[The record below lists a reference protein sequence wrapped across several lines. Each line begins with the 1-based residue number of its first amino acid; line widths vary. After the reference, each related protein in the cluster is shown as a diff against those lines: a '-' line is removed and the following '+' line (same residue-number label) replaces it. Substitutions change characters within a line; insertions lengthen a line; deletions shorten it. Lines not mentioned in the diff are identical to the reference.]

1 MQGALAGVTVVD
13 LSTHLSGPYCT
24 MLLGDLGADVIKV
37 ERPGGDEART
47 MPPFVDGRSAPFDV
61 WNRNKRSIVLDAKK
75 PEDAATLRALIAGAD
90 VLVQNMRPGTLE
102 RMGLGWDALHQAHP
116 RLILAS
122 ISGFGQ
128 TGPWSQH
135 GGFDLM
141 TQGMGGLMAGNG
153 PPEGEPYRLPI
164 AISDLTAGMQASIA
178 ILAALNARHATGVG
192 QHVEAAL
199 FTSALSLG
207 VYEAAHVFALG
218 TRPERLGQ
226 SHRGNS
232 PYRAFPAADGWMTVG
247 AAQAH
252 FWTRF
257 CTIIGRPELTADPRF
272 LTNADRVTNNEAL
285 VAIVAAELAKQP
297 RAHWLSAF
305 EAAGIPAEPVLS
317 YDEAL
322 AHPQAEAMA
331 VVAPIPG
338 AEAGIR
344 ATLATPFRL
353 SATPA
358 AVRAQ
363 APALDEHGVAI
374 RAALVAGTE
383 PR

>member
-1 MQGALAGVTVVD
+1 VAGALAGITVLD

-75 PEDAATLRALIAGAD
+75 EPETLRALIAQAD
-90 VLVQNMRPGTLE
+90 VMVENMRPGTLD
-102 RMGLGWDALHQAHP
+102 RMGMGWDALHARHP

-128 TGPWSQH
+128 TGPWAGH

-141 TQGMGGLMAGNG
+141 TQGMAGLMAGNG
-153 PPEGEPYRLPI
+153 PAEGEPHRLPI
-164 AISDLTAGMQASIA
+164 AISDLTAGMQCAIA
-178 ILAALNARHATGVG
+178 ILAALNARHATGQG
-192 QHVEAAL
+192 QRVEASL

-207 VYEAAHVFALG
+207 VYEAAHVLALG

-226 SHRGNS
+226 AHRGTS
-232 PYRAFPAADGWMTVG
+232 PYRAFPAADGWLTVG
-247 AAQAH
+247 AAQAN
-252 FWTRF
+252 FWPRF
-257 CTIIGRPELTADPRF
+257 CAIIGVPDLPADPRF
-272 LTNADRVTNNEAL
+272 LTNADRVANNAAL
-285 VAIVAAELAKQP
+285 VTIIAGRMAEKP
-297 RAHWLSAF
+297 RDHWLTAF
-305 EAAGIPAEPVLS
+305 AEAGIPAEPVLS

-322 AHPQAEAMA
+322 AHPQAAAMQ
-331 VVAPIPG
+331 VLAPIPG

-344 ATLATPFRL
+344 ATLATPFSL
-353 SATPA
+353 SATPP
-358 AVRAQ
+358 AVRAA
-363 APALDEHGVAI
+363 APQLDEHGAAI
-374 RAALVAGTE
+374 RAALPARAAAE
-383 PR
+383 

>member
-1 MQGALAGVTVVD
+1 MAALAGITVLD

-75 PEDAATLRALIAGAD
+75 EPETLRALIAQAD
-90 VLVQNMRPGTLE
+90 ILVENMRPGTLD
-102 RMGLGWDALHQAHP
+102 RMGLGWDALHKAHP

-128 TGPWSQH
+128 TGPWAGH

-141 TQGMGGLMAGNG
+141 TQGMAGLMAGNG
-153 PPEGEPYRLPI
+153 PAEGEPHRLPI
-164 AISDLTAGMQASIA
+164 AISDLTAGMQCAIA
-178 ILAALNARHATGVG
+178 ILAALNARHATGQG
-192 QHVEAAL
+192 QRVEASL

-207 VYEAAHVFALG
+207 VYEAAHVLALG

-226 SHRGNS
+226 AHRGTA
-232 PYRAFPAADGWMTVG
+232 PYRAFPAADGWLTVG
-247 AAQAH
+247 AAQAN
-252 FWTRF
+252 FWPRF
-257 CTIIGRPELTADPRF
+257 CAIIGVPDLPADPRF
-272 LTNADRVTNNEAL
+272 ATNADRVANNDAL
-285 VAIVAAELAKQP
+285 VTIIAGRMAEKP
-297 RAHWLSAF
+297 RDHWLAAF
-305 EAAGIPAEPVLS
+305 AEAGIPAEPVLS

-322 AHPQAEAMA
+322 SHPQAEAMQ
-331 VVAPIPG
+331 VLAPIPG

-344 ATLATPFRL
+344 TTLATPFSL
-353 SATPA
+353 SATPPS
-358 AVRAQ
+358 VRAA
-363 APALDEHGVAI
+363 APKLDEHGAAI
-374 RAALVAGTE
+374 RAALPARAAAE
-383 PR
+383 